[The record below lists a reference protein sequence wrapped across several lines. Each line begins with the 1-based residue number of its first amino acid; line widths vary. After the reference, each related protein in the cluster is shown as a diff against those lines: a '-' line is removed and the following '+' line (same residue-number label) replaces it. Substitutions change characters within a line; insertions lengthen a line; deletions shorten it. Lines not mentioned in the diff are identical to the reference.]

1 MSCSAAT
8 AAATAPIARA
18 RGTLSTRREIRRHAK
33 HVVPRAASLVASSC
47 LARAS
52 SREAVPRRVVTARA
66 ALSSGDANDAGE
78 LDPAAPPSQDAVAS
92 RVSSTVA
99 TQNDT
104 DALPGFVRER
114 DARRPRV
121 ADVVRNPVKFV
132 RDVGDSIPTG
142 ASRAIDEIVA
152 RVVVPCNELDKLTR
166 EYSAERLAEK
176 TDELRARLKN
186 GAGEDDVL
194 VEAFAVVREAAR
206 RELNMRHFDVQL
218 VGGALLHQGRIAE
231 MATGEGKTLTATLPA
246 YLNALSGK
254 GVHVVTVNDYLARRD
269 AEWMGR
275 VLKSLGLSVGVIQS
289 DMEPEER
296 RAAYGCDVTY
306 VTNQEVGFDYLRD
319 NMATDSGDLVMERP
333 FNFAIVDEVDSV
345 LIDEGRNPLLITG
358 PGDEGDEEMTKYT
371 IASEVAA
378 QLRENLDYVVD
389 LKQKTA
395 DLTER
400 GMMVAEQL
408 LGVADVWDTFD
419 PWGRYLLLAVKAKA
433 LYLRDV
439 HYIVRGGQVLIVD
452 ESTGRVQ
459 ANRRWNDN
467 IHQAVEAKE
476 GVEIQRENTTVA
488 SVSYQCLFKL
498 YRKLSGMT
506 GTASTESEELF
517 TTYGLQV
524 VPVPTHR
531 PNLRLDKPHA
541 MFRTAAARWNA
552 VADLVTSCHWEGRP
566 VLVGTTSVEHS
577 ELLSEILA
585 EYRWRAQ
592 DGTLVT
598 GVPHKLLNARPQLA
612 AREAEIVSQAGRAN
626 AVTIATNMAGRGTD
640 IVLGGNAAGLCRSYL
655 ERLLFP
661 QLSPGSEEAA
671 DALAPDPMATVAT
684 SDKAEAS
691 ARAAVGLA
699 RVVAEADQ
707 ALPVSPEAVAEL
719 VASAVEHAEALA
731 RGGAVRANAELAAR
745 REEEKQGGPNP
756 VVNALRQAA
765 TDVLSDCET
774 QCANEAALVREI
786 GGLQVVGT
794 AIHDSRRVD
803 NQLRGRAGRQGDP
816 GSTIF
821 CLSMED
827 DLMRV
832 YCPGWASS
840 SVWDWS
846 GMDDDTPLYSKVVD
860 DQLASIQGQI
870 EDFHATHRASTF
882 DTDRIID
889 GQREAIYAVRRKVL
903 TEGQAPLRERL
914 VRYVEWVVDD
924 ACDRA
929 GVDGRRPIESWRVD
943 DALDDLREIFSSR
956 RDQWLRES
964 GREVGANPHFL
975 PGVTAEEI
983 KNALLTKGDMPSG
996 RALPPLE
1003 APADLVAAAIAGVD
1017 VRDMRFAPDDASAPK
1032 PKTVADTEPEAS
1044 DAAVFER
1051 VERRLFAE
1059 RAWGSAAL
1067 DPEAGNKRGVNAGE
1081 SRLLRAYL
1089 GETALALYLDR
1100 FARLS
1105 PHYDRADLE
1114 AVERVWVLRAID
1126 ERWQRH
1132 IVEMQV
1138 LRNSVNVRAFGQL
1151 DPMEEYRIDGARAFV
1166 DMVRDVRRKTL
1177 ANVFFFVGSA
1187 VEPTLVFELEERET
1201 ETAEAEAR
1209 AVKKVKKTQDV
1220 PGRVAIAEV
1229 LAEEAAREA
1238 VEVRGGG
1245 GATAAAF
1252 RETAARATE
1261 AARAM
1266 ALEEQDALIEEERGS
1281 GPAAG
1286 PAAGPARDADTE
1298 QGGEEVGR

>member
-1 MSCSAAT
+1 MSRSAAT
-8 AAATAPIARA
+8 AAATASIARA
-18 RGTLSTRREIRRHAK
+18 RGAQSTRREIRRHSTR
-33 HVVPRAASLVASSC
+33 VVPSSR
-47 LARAS
+47 ARAR

-66 ALSSGDANDAGE
+66 ASSPGDADGVGE
-78 LDPAAPPSQDAVAS
+78 RSDAVGAP
-92 RVSSTVA
+92 TVA
-99 TQNDT
+99 SATRSSDDDDED
-104 DALPGFVRER
+104 DAVPGFVRER
-114 DARRPRV
+114 AARRPRV
-121 ADVVRNPVKFV
+121 ADVLRNPAKFA
-132 RDVGDSIPTG
+132 RDVGGSIPTG
-142 ASRAIDEIVA
+142 ASRAIDAVV
-152 RVVVPCNELDKLTR
+152 RDVVVPCNALESLCR
-166 EYSAERLAEK
+166 EYTAERLREK
-176 TDELRARLKN
+176 TDELRARVAA
-186 GAGEDDVL
+186 GATEDDVL

-246 YLNALSGK
+246 YLNALSGR

-275 VLKSLGLSVGVIQS
+275 VLRSVGVSVGVIQS
-289 DMEPEER
+289 DMEPVDR
-296 RAAYGCDVTY
+296 RAAYDCDVTY

-319 NMATDSGDLVMERP
+319 NMATDAGDLVMARP

-408 LGVADVWDTFD
+408 LGVGDVWDTYD

-439 HYIVRGGQVLIVD
+439 HYIVRDGQVMIVD

-531 PNLRLDKPHA
+531 PNLRQDKPHA
-541 MFRTAAARWNA
+541 MFRTAEARWNA

-577 ELLSEILA
+577 ELLSQILS

-612 AREAEIVSQAGRAN
+612 AREADIVSQAGRAN

-661 QLSPGSEEAA
+661 QLSPGSDEAA
-671 DALAPDPMATVAT
+671 DALAPDPMATVRT
-684 SDKAEAS
+684 STKSEAS
-691 ARAAVGLA
+691 ARAAAGLA

-707 ALPVSPEAVAEL
+707 ALPVAPEAVVDL

-731 RGGAVRANAELAAR
+731 RGGAVRAAAETAAR
-745 REEEKQGGPNP
+745 AEEAKQGGPNP

-765 TDVLSDCET
+765 SDVLADCET
-774 QCANEAALVREI
+774 QCAREAALVREI

-860 DQLASIQGQI
+860 DQLASIQTQI

-903 TEGQAPLRERL
+903 EEGQAPLRERL
-914 VRYVEWVVDD
+914 VRYIEWVVDD

-929 GVDGRRPIESWRVD
+929 GVDGREPIETWRVD
-943 DALDDLREIFSSR
+943 DLLDDLREVFSSR

-964 GREVGANPHFL
+964 GREVGSNPHYL
-975 PGVTAEEI
+975 PGVDAEAI
-983 KNALLTKGDMPSG
+983 KQALLTKGDMPTG
-996 RALPPLE
+996 RALPPLD

-1017 VRDMRFAPDDASAPK
+1017 VRDMRFESGTKREPPLE
-1032 PKTVADTEPEAS
+1032 TVADTEPEAA

-1059 RAWGSAAL
+1059 TPRGSAAFSA
-1067 DPEAGNKRGVNAGE
+1067 EASKRRGINAGE
-1081 SRLLRAYL
+1081 SRMLRAYL
-1089 GETALALYLDR
+1089 GETAIALYLDR

-1105 PHYDRADLE
+1105 RHYDRADLE

-1166 DMVRDVRRKTL
+1166 DMVRDLRRKTL

-1187 VEPTLVFELEERET
+1187 VEPTLDFELEERQILE
-1201 ETAEAEAR
+1201 AEAEAAAASTSETR
-1209 AVKKVKKTQDV
+1209 VAANPV

-1229 LAEEAAREA
+1229 LAEEAARET
-1238 VEVRGGG
+1238 VD
-1245 GATAAAF
+1245 AASAF
-1252 RETAARATE
+1252 RETAARASS

-1266 ALEEQDALIEEERGS
+1266 ALEEQDALIEEEKGID
-1281 GPAAG
+1281 AAR
-1286 PAAGPARDADTE
+1286 AAERDDE
-1298 QGGEEVGR
+1298 EGEGEVGGR

>member
-1 MSCSAAT
+1 MSCSSAT

-33 HVVPRAASLVASSC
+33 HVVPRAASLVASSR
-47 LARAS
+47 ARAS

-99 TQNDT
+99 TQNEQNDT

-114 DARRPRV
+114 NARRPRV
-121 ADVVRNPVKFV
+121 ADVVRNPAKFA

-166 EYSAERLAEK
+166 EHSAERLAEK

-186 GAGEDDVL
+186 GAREDDVL

-612 AREAEIVSQAGRAN
+612 AREAEIISQAGRAN

-661 QLSPGSEEAA
+661 QLSPGSKEAA
-671 DALAPDPMATVAT
+671 DALAPDPMATVKT

-691 ARAAVGLA
+691 ARAAIGLA

-765 TDVLSDCET
+765 TDVLLDCET

-1017 VRDMRFAPDDASAPK
+1017 VRDMRFAPDDASVPK

-1105 PHYDRADLE
+1105 RHYDRADLE

-1187 VEPTLVFELEERET
+1187 VEPTLDFELEERQALEA
-1201 ETAEAEAR
+1201 AEAEAL
-1209 AVKKVKKTQDV
+1209 AKAEATKKTSV
-1220 PGRVAIAEV
+1220 PGRVAISEV
-1229 LAEEAAREA
+1229 LAEEAARETVDA
-1238 VEVRGGG
+1238 PS
-1245 GATAAAF
+1245 AARF
-1252 RETAARATE
+1252 RETASRASS

-1266 ALEEQDALIEEERGS
+1266 ALEAQEALIEEEKGPSAEEENDERG
-1281 GPAAG
+1281 
-1286 PAAGPARDADTE
+1286 
-1298 QGGEEVGR
+1298 GR

>member
-1 MSCSAAT
+1 MSRSAAT
-8 AAATAPIARA
+8 PAATASIAHA
-18 RGTLSTRREIRRHAK
+18 RGTPSTRRETRRYATRV
-33 HVVPRAASLVASSC
+33 VVPSSR
-47 LARAS
+47 ARAS
-52 SREAVPRRVVTARA
+52 SREASSRRVVVARA
-66 ALSSGDANDAGE
+66 ASSSADADGAGPLDA
-78 LDPAAPPSQDAVAS
+78 AAQSA
-92 RVSSTVA
+92 STVA
-99 TQNDT
+99 SSRRSDDDDDDL

-114 DARRPRV
+114 AARRPRV
-121 ADVVRNPVKFV
+121 ADVLKNPAKFA
-132 RDVGDSIPTG
+132 RDVGRSIPTG
-142 ASRAIDEIVA
+142 ASREIDEIVKD
-152 RVVVPCNELDKLTR
+152 VVVPCNALDALCR
-166 EYSAERLAEK
+166 EYTAERLREK
-176 TDELRARLKN
+176 TEELRARVVA
-186 GAGEDDVL
+186 GATEDDVL

-218 VGGALLHQGRIAE
+218 VGGALLHRGRIAE

-275 VLKSLGLSVGVIQS
+275 VLRSLGLTVGVIQS
-289 DMEPEER
+289 DMEPADR
-296 RAAYGCDVTY
+296 RAAYACDVTY

-319 NMATDSGDLVMERP
+319 NMATDANDLVMERP
-333 FNFAIVDEVDSV
+333 FHFAIVDEVDSV

-358 PGDEGDEEMTKYT
+358 PGDEGDEEMNKYT

-378 QLRENLDYVVD
+378 QLRANLDYVVD
-389 LKQKTA
+389 EKQKTA
-395 DLTER
+395 DLTAR
-400 GMMVAEQL
+400 GAMVAEQL
-408 LGVADVWDTFD
+408 LGVSDVWDTYD

-439 HYIVRGGQVLIVD
+439 HYIVRGGQVMIVD

-531 PNLRLDKPHA
+531 PNLRQDKPHA
-541 MFRTAAARWNA
+541 MFRTAEARWNA

-577 ELLSEILA
+577 ELLSQILS

-612 AREAEIVSQAGRAN
+612 AREADIVSQAGRAN

-661 QLSPGSEEAA
+661 QLSPGSDEAA
-671 DALAPDPMATVAT
+671 AALAPDPMASVRT
-684 SDKAEAS
+684 STKSEAS
-691 ARAAVGLA
+691 AQAAVGLA

-707 ALPVSPEAVAEL
+707 ALPVASEAVVDL

-731 RGGAVRANAELAAR
+731 RGGAVKAAAEDAAR
-745 REEEKQGGPNP
+745 RQEEKQGGPNP

-765 TDVLSDCET
+765 SDVLADCET
-774 QCANEAALVREI
+774 QCAREAALVREI

-832 YCPGWASS
+832 YCPGWASA

-860 DQLASIQGQI
+860 DQLASIQTQI
-870 EDFHATHRASTF
+870 EDFHASHRASTF

-903 TEGQAPLRERL
+903 KEGQGPLRERL
-914 VRYVEWVVDD
+914 VRYVEWIVDD

-929 GVDGRRPIESWRVD
+929 GVDGREPIETWRVD
-943 DALDDLREIFSSR
+943 DLLDDLREVFSSR

-964 GREVGANPHFL
+964 GREVGLNPHYL
-975 PGVTAEEI
+975 PGVDAEAI
-983 KNALLTKGDMPSG
+983 KQALLTKGDMPTG
-996 RALPPLE
+996 RALPPLD

-1017 VRDMRFAPDDASAPK
+1017 VRDMRFESGTKREPPLE
-1032 PKTVADTEPEAS
+1032 TVADTEPEAA

-1059 RAWGSAAL
+1059 TPRGSAAFSA
-1067 DPEAGNKRGVNAGE
+1067 EASKRRGINAGE
-1081 SRLLRAYL
+1081 SRMLRAYL
-1089 GETALALYLDR
+1089 GETAIALYLDR

-1105 PHYDRADLE
+1105 RHYDRADLE

-1166 DMVRDVRRKTL
+1166 DMVRDLRRKTL

-1187 VEPTLVFELEERET
+1187 VEPTLDFELEERQILE
-1201 ETAEAEAR
+1201 AEAEAAAASTSETR
-1209 AVKKVKKTQDV
+1209 VAANPV

-1229 LAEEAAREA
+1229 LAEEAARET
-1238 VEVRGGG
+1238 VD
-1245 GATAAAF
+1245 AASAF
-1252 RETAARATE
+1252 RETAARASS

-1266 ALEEQDALIEEERGS
+1266 ALEEQDALIEEEKGIE
-1281 GPAAG
+1281 AAC
-1286 PAAGPARDADTE
+1286 AAERDDE
-1298 QGGEEVGR
+1298 EGEGEVGGR

>member
-1 MSCSAAT
+1 MSCSSAT

-18 RGTLSTRREIRRHAK
+18 RGTLSTRREIRQHAK
-33 HVVPRAASLVASSC
+33 HVVPRAGSLVSLVASSR
-47 LARAS
+47 ARAS

-78 LDPAAPPSQDAVAS
+78 LDPAAFPSQDAEAS
-92 RVSSTVA
+92 NARSTVS
-99 TQNDT
+99 TRKDRKDT

-114 DARRPRV
+114 NARRPRV
-121 ADVVRNPVKFV
+121 ADVVRNPAKFA

-152 RVVVPCNELDKLTR
+152 NVVVPCNALDALTR

-612 AREAEIVSQAGRAN
+612 AREAEIISQAGRAN

-661 QLSPGSEEAA
+661 QLSPGSKEAA
-671 DALAPDPMATVAT
+671 DALAPDPMATVKT

-691 ARAAVGLA
+691 ARAAIGLA

-765 TDVLSDCET
+765 TDVLFDCET
-774 QCANEAALVREI
+774 QCANEARLVREI

-996 RALPPLE
+996 RALPPLD

-1017 VRDMRFAPDDASAPK
+1017 VRDMRGFASSGK

-1044 DAAVFER
+1044 DSAVFER

-1067 DPEAGNKRGVNAGE
+1067 GPEAGNKRGVNAGE

-1105 PHYDRADLE
+1105 RHYDRADLE

-1187 VEPTLVFELEERET
+1187 VEPTLDFELEERER
-1201 ETAEAEAR
+1201 ETAEAI
-1209 AVKKVKKTQDV
+1209 KPTQDV

-1238 VEVRGGG
+1238 VEVRGG
-1245 GATAAAF
+1245 ASASAAAF
-1252 RETAARATE
+1252 RETAARANE

-1266 ALEEQDALIEEERGS
+1266 ALEEQDAIIEEERGP

-1286 PAAGPARDADTE
+1286 STRDADAE

>member
-1 MSCSAAT
+1 M
-8 AAATAPIARA
+8 
-18 RGTLSTRREIRRHAK
+18 
-33 HVVPRAASLVASSC
+33 
-47 LARAS
+47 
-52 SREAVPRRVVTARA
+52 TARA

-78 LDPAAPPSQDAVAS
+78 LDPAAPPSQDAEAS
-92 RVSSTVA
+92 NARSTVA
-99 TQNDT
+99 TRKDT

-114 DARRPRV
+114 NARRPRV
-121 ADVVRNPVKFV
+121 ADVVRNPAKFA

-152 RVVVPCNELDKLTR
+152 NVVVPCNALDTLTR

-577 ELLSEILA
+577 ELLSEILD

-612 AREAEIVSQAGRAN
+612 AREAEIISQAGRAN

-661 QLSPGSEEAA
+661 QLSPGSKEAA
-671 DALAPDPMATVAT
+671 DALAPDPMATVKT

-691 ARAAVGLA
+691 ARAAIGLA
-699 RVVAEADQ
+699 RVVAEADR

-731 RGGAVRANAELAAR
+731 RGGATRANAELAAR
-745 REEEKQGGPNP
+745 EK
-756 VVNALRQAA
+756 
-765 TDVLSDCET
+765 
-774 QCANEAALVREI
+774 
-786 GGLQVVGT
+786 
-794 AIHDSRRVD
+794 RR
-803 NQLRGRAGRQGDP
+803 
-816 GSTIF
+816 
-821 CLSMED
+821 
-827 DLMRV
+827 
-832 YCPGWASS
+832 
-840 SVWDWS
+840 
-846 GMDDDTPLYSKVVD
+846 SK
-860 DQLASIQGQI
+860 
-870 EDFHATHRASTF
+870 
-882 DTDRIID
+882 
-889 GQREAIYAVRRKVL
+889 
-903 TEGQAPLRERL
+903 
-914 VRYVEWVVDD
+914 
-924 ACDRA
+924 
-929 GVDGRRPIESWRVD
+929 
-943 DALDDLREIFSSR
+943 
-956 RDQWLRES
+956 
-964 GREVGANPHFL
+964 
-975 PGVTAEEI
+975 
-983 KNALLTKGDMPSG
+983 
-996 RALPPLE
+996 
-1003 APADLVAAAIAGVD
+1003 
-1017 VRDMRFAPDDASAPK
+1017 
-1032 PKTVADTEPEAS
+1032 
-1044 DAAVFER
+1044 
-1051 VERRLFAE
+1051 
-1059 RAWGSAAL
+1059 
-1067 DPEAGNKRGVNAGE
+1067 
-1081 SRLLRAYL
+1081 
-1089 GETALALYLDR
+1089 
-1100 FARLS
+1100 
-1105 PHYDRADLE
+1105 
-1114 AVERVWVLRAID
+1114 
-1126 ERWQRH
+1126 
-1132 IVEMQV
+1132 
-1138 LRNSVNVRAFGQL
+1138 
-1151 DPMEEYRIDGARAFV
+1151 
-1166 DMVRDVRRKTL
+1166 
-1177 ANVFFFVGSA
+1177 
-1187 VEPTLVFELEERET
+1187 
-1201 ETAEAEAR
+1201 
-1209 AVKKVKKTQDV
+1209 
-1220 PGRVAIAEV
+1220 
-1229 LAEEAAREA
+1229 AART
-1238 VEVRGGG
+1238 RW
-1245 GATAAAF
+1245 
-1252 RETAARATE
+1252 
-1261 AARAM
+1261 
-1266 ALEEQDALIEEERGS
+1266 
-1281 GPAAG
+1281 
-1286 PAAGPARDADTE
+1286 
-1298 QGGEEVGR
+1298 

>member
-1 MSCSAAT
+1 MVA
-8 AAATAPIARA
+8 
-18 RGTLSTRREIRRHAK
+18 
-33 HVVPRAASLVASSC
+33 RAASSSADADGAGPLDAAAQSASTVASS
-47 LARAS
+47 
-52 SREAVPRRVVTARA
+52 RRSDDDDDD
-66 ALSSGDANDAGE
+66 L
-78 LDPAAPPSQDAVAS
+78 
-92 RVSSTVA
+92 
-99 TQNDT
+99 

-114 DARRPRV
+114 AARRPRV
-121 ADVVRNPVKFV
+121 ADVLKNPAKFA
-132 RDVGDSIPTG
+132 RDVGRSIPTG
-142 ASRAIDEIVA
+142 ASREIDEIVKD
-152 RVVVPCNELDKLTR
+152 VVVPCNALDALCR
-166 EYSAERLAEK
+166 EYTAERLREK
-176 TDELRARLKN
+176 TEELRARVVA
-186 GAGEDDVL
+186 GATEDDVL

-218 VGGALLHQGRIAE
+218 VGGALLHRGRIAE

-275 VLKSLGLSVGVIQS
+275 VLRSLGLTVGVIQS
-289 DMEPEER
+289 DMEPADR
-296 RAAYGCDVTY
+296 RAAYACDVTY

-319 NMATDSGDLVMERP
+319 NMATDANDLVMERP
-333 FNFAIVDEVDSV
+333 FHFAIVDEVDSV

-358 PGDEGDEEMTKYT
+358 PGDEGDEEMNKYT

-378 QLRENLDYVVD
+378 QLRANLDYVVD
-389 LKQKTA
+389 EKQKTA
-395 DLTER
+395 DLTAR
-400 GMMVAEQL
+400 GAMVAEQL
-408 LGVADVWDTFD
+408 LGVSDVWDTYD

-439 HYIVRGGQVLIVD
+439 HYIVRGGQVMIVD

-531 PNLRLDKPHA
+531 PNLRQDKPHA
-541 MFRTAAARWNA
+541 MFRTAEARWNA

-577 ELLSEILA
+577 ELLSQILS

-612 AREAEIVSQAGRAN
+612 AREADIVSQAGRAN

-661 QLSPGSEEAA
+661 QLSPGSDEAA
-671 DALAPDPMATVAT
+671 AALAPDPMASVRT
-684 SDKAEAS
+684 STKSEAS
-691 ARAAVGLA
+691 AQAAVGLA

-707 ALPVSPEAVAEL
+707 ALPVASEAVVDL

-731 RGGAVRANAELAAR
+731 RGGAVKAAAEDAAR
-745 REEEKQGGPNP
+745 RQEEKQGGPNP

-765 TDVLSDCET
+765 SDVLADCET
-774 QCANEAALVREI
+774 QCAREAALVREI

-832 YCPGWASS
+832 YCPGWASA

-860 DQLASIQGQI
+860 DQLASIQTQI
-870 EDFHATHRASTF
+870 EDFHASHRASTF

-903 TEGQAPLRERL
+903 KEGQGPLRERL
-914 VRYVEWVVDD
+914 VRYVEWIVDD

-929 GVDGRRPIESWRVD
+929 GVDGREPIETWRVD
-943 DALDDLREIFSSR
+943 DLLDDLREVFSSR

-964 GREVGANPHFL
+964 GREVGLNPHYL
-975 PGVTAEEI
+975 PGVDAEAI
-983 KNALLTKGDMPSG
+983 KQALLTKGDMPTG
-996 RALPPLE
+996 RALPPLD

-1017 VRDMRFAPDDASAPK
+1017 VRDMRFESGTKREPPLE
-1032 PKTVADTEPEAS
+1032 TVADTEPEAA

-1059 RAWGSAAL
+1059 TPRGSAAFSA
-1067 DPEAGNKRGVNAGE
+1067 EASKRRGINAGE
-1081 SRLLRAYL
+1081 SRMLRAYL
-1089 GETALALYLDR
+1089 GETAIALYLDR

-1105 PHYDRADLE
+1105 RHYDRADLE

-1166 DMVRDVRRKTL
+1166 DMVRDLRRKTL

-1187 VEPTLVFELEERET
+1187 VEPTLDFELEERQILE
-1201 ETAEAEAR
+1201 AEAEAAAASTSETR
-1209 AVKKVKKTQDV
+1209 VAANPV

-1229 LAEEAAREA
+1229 LAEEAARET
-1238 VEVRGGG
+1238 VD
-1245 GATAAAF
+1245 AASAF
-1252 RETAARATE
+1252 RETAARASS

-1266 ALEEQDALIEEERGS
+1266 ALEEQDALIEEEKGIE
-1281 GPAAG
+1281 AAC
-1286 PAAGPARDADTE
+1286 AAERDDE
-1298 QGGEEVGR
+1298 EGEGEVGGR

>member
-33 HVVPRAASLVASSC
+33 HVVPRAASLVASSR
-47 LARAS
+47 ARAS

-99 TQNDT
+99 TQNEQNDT

-114 DARRPRV
+114 AARRPRV
-121 ADVVRNPVKFV
+121 ADVLKNPAKFA
-132 RDVGDSIPTG
+132 RDVGGSIPTG
-142 ASRAIDEIVA
+142 ASRAIDEIVTN
-152 RVVVPCNELDKLTR
+152 VVMPVNRLEPLTR
-166 EYSAERLAEK
+166 EYSAERMREK
-176 TDELRARLKN
+176 TDELRLKLRN
-186 GAGEDDVL
+186 GATEDDII

-439 HYIVRGGQVLIVD
+439 HYIVRDGQVMIVD

-541 MFRTAAARWNA
+541 MFRTAEARWNA

-577 ELLSEILA
+577 ELLSQILS

-612 AREAEIVSQAGRAN
+612 AREADIVSQAGRAN

-661 QLSPGSEEAA
+661 QLSPGSDEAA
-671 DALAPDPMATVAT
+671 DALAPDPMATVRT
-684 SDKAEAS
+684 STKSEAS
-691 ARAAVGLA
+691 ARAAAGLA

-707 ALPVSPEAVAEL
+707 ALPVAPEAVVDL

-731 RGGAVRANAELAAR
+731 RGGAVRAAAETAAR
-745 REEEKQGGPNP
+745 AEEAKQGGPNP

-765 TDVLSDCET
+765 SDVLADCET
-774 QCANEAALVREI
+774 QCAREAALVREI

-860 DQLASIQGQI
+860 DQLASIQTQI

-903 TEGQAPLRERL
+903 EEGQAPLRERL
-914 VRYVEWVVDD
+914 VRYIEWVVDD

-929 GVDGRRPIESWRVD
+929 GVDGREPIESWRVD
-943 DALDDLREIFSSR
+943 DALDDLREVFSSR

-964 GREVGANPHFL
+964 GREVGSNPHFL
-975 PGVTAEEI
+975 PGVDAEAI
-983 KNALLTKGDMPSG
+983 KRALLTKGDMPSS

-1017 VRDMRFAPDDASAPK
+1017 VRDMRFQSPETERAPRA
-1032 PKTVADTEPEAS
+1032 KTVADTEPEAA
-1044 DAAVFER
+1044 DEAVFER

-1059 RAWGSAAL
+1059 QPRGSASFGA
-1067 DPEAGNKRGVNAGE
+1067 EASKRRGVNAGE
-1081 SRLLRAYL
+1081 ARMLRAYL
-1089 GETALALYLDR
+1089 GETAVALYLDR

-1105 PHYDRADLE
+1105 RHYDRADLE

-1151 DPMEEYRIDGARAFV
+1151 DPMEEYRVDGARAFV
-1166 DMVRDVRRKTL
+1166 DMVRDMRRKTL

-1187 VEPTLVFELEERET
+1187 VEPTLDFELEEREA
-1201 ETAEAEAR
+1201 AEAEAAAAAESATR
-1209 AVKKVKKTQDV
+1209 EGAASPV

-1229 LAEEAAREA
+1229 LAEEAARET
-1238 VEVRGGG
+1238 VD
-1245 GATAAAF
+1245 AASAF
-1252 RETAARATE
+1252 RETAARASS

-1266 ALEEQDALIEEERGS
+1266 VLEEQDALIEEERG
-1281 GPAAG
+1281 
-1286 PAAGPARDADTE
+1286 AGPARDADTE
-1298 QGGEEVGR
+1298 QGGEEMGR